1 MTKGSMFIKKE
12 LQITVE
18 GNTAKLDQPLYLFQ
32 NDRFIDIYFSIVNFK
47 FDFIRGIQT
56 EENLVVSSNASYA
69 TIRVLKPNGQ
79 KVISEDLIPIT
90 DDNNKVLLTIK
101 EDFMDEV
108 DEIGVYKLQ
117 ISLWDNNE
125 GNEQGKVTLPYIEFE
140 VLEPIFPEDF
150 VANYVTGQVD
160 ITKIGMSRIANPD
173 NAQVELQSRMNVVVA
188 TVVNDYYDTNLVDW
202 VFGDIITSQRM
213 NAIHY
218 NINQLKDKGDVVASD
233 IQQINNSINVINQR
247 LDEGNTFDA
256 DNTIYL
262 NDNRFTNVAQALD
275 YLLYQPIEIS
285 NFVTDVDTYRE
296 AGNRITKCTFTWE
309 YNKKNIISQQINDI
323 VLDKDVRTYTHDTAF
338 NKNKTFTL
346 TVNDGVNTIS
356 KNINFIFDYKVYW
369 GVSDIPST
377 YNSTFINQ
385 LSNSEL
391 SSTHKRTI
399 VVNADANKY
408 IYYVVPSSLGSCT
421 FSCNGFIG
429 GFVKVQ
435 NISFTNNYNVTTQ
448 YDIYKSE
455 NMNLGL
461 TTIVVT

>member
-160 ITKIGMSRIANPD
+160 ITKIGMSRILP
-173 NAQVELQSRMNVVVA
+173 RF
-188 TVVNDYYDTNLVDW
+188 LV
-202 VFGDIITSQRM
+202 S
-213 NAIHY
+213 
-218 NINQLKDKGDVVASD
+218 
-233 IQQINNSINVINQR
+233 
-247 LDEGNTFDA
+247 
-256 DNTIYL
+256 
-262 NDNRFTNVAQALD
+262 
-275 YLLYQPIEIS
+275 
-285 NFVTDVDTYRE
+285 
-296 AGNRITKCTFTWE
+296 
-309 YNKKNIISQQINDI
+309 
-323 VLDKDVRTYTHDTAF
+323 
-338 NKNKTFTL
+338 
-346 TVNDGVNTIS
+346 
-356 KNINFIFDYKVYW
+356 
-369 GVSDIPST
+369 
-377 YNSTFINQ
+377 Q
-385 LSNSEL
+385 LS
-391 SSTHKRTI
+391 
-399 VVNADANKY
+399 
-408 IYYVVPSSLGSCT
+408 
-421 FSCNGFIG
+421 
-429 GFVKVQ
+429 
-435 NISFTNNYNVTTQ
+435 
-448 YDIYKSE
+448 
-455 NMNLGL
+455 
-461 TTIVVT
+461 